1 VEKGRPL
8 DMQISAIQFSETFL
22 ESVADLG
29 EDAREGLLSSL
40 ELKVFEPAVDPA
52 AVFADDPGIVG
63 WVVLD
68 GEDAATTFLT
78 LKGDSN
84 QVQGA

>member
-1 VEKGRPL
+1 
-8 DMQISAIQFSETFL
+8 MQIRSIQFSKSFL

-40 ELKVFEPAVDPA
+40 ELKVFETAVDPA
-52 AVFADDPGIVG
+52 AVFADNPGVVG

-68 GEDAATTFLT
+68 DEYGATTFLA
-78 LKGDSN
+78 LKGDSY
-84 QVQGA
+84 QFQSA

>member
-1 VEKGRPL
+1 
-8 DMQISAIQFSETFL
+8 MQIRSIQFSKSFL

-40 ELKVFEPAVDPA
+40 ELKVFETAVDPA
-52 AVFADDPGIVG
+52 AVFADNPGVVG

-78 LKGDSN
+78 LKSDSY
-84 QVQGA
+84 QVHGA